1 MTARLLFVRHGR
13 TASNASGLLLGR
25 ADPPLDPTGRDQA
38 ARLAASLAAGV
49 HGEVVR
55 VVSSP
60 LTRTR
65 ETAAAFGLPVHVDER
80 FVELDYG
87 ELDGVALSDVPAATW
102 DAWRRDVHFR
112 PPGGETLA
120 ELGVRVRAAC
130 VELLAGLPERG
141 TVVVV
146 SHVSPIKAAAAWAM
160 GVDDSVSWRMHLDP
174 ASVTTVLARG
184 GRPVLSGFNLT
195 AHLVSA

>member
-1 MTARLLFVRHGR
+1 MSSRLLFVRHGR
-13 TASNASGLLLGR
+13 TVANAAGLLLGR
-25 ADPPLDPTGRDQA
+25 ADPPLDDTGRQQA
-38 ARLAASLAAGV
+38 RRLAGVLATGAF
-49 HGEVVR
+49 GEVVR

-60 LTRTR
+60 LARTR
-65 ETAAAFGLPVHVDER
+65 ETAAALGVPVEVDDR

-87 ELDGVALSDVPAATW
+87 EFDGVPLVDVPVATW

-120 ELGVRVRAAC
+120 ELGERVRVAC
-130 VELLAGLPERG
+130 EELLADVPESG

-174 ASVTTVLARG
+174 ASVTTVAVRG
-184 GRPVLSGFNLT
+184 GRPVLSGFNAT
-195 AHLVSA
+195 AHLLNG